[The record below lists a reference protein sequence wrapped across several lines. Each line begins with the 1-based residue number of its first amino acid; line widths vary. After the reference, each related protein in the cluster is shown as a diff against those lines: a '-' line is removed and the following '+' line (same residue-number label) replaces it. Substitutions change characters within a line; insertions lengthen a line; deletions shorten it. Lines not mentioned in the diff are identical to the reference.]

1 MSKIISVIRAL
12 LLVILALLYRLA
24 TLPIPKKK
32 NLWIF
37 GSWKGKN
44 FSDNSRTLFEYVQKN
59 HPEIES
65 VWISKNE
72 KVLSEVR
79 ALGYK
84 TIDYRTLYGKL
95 FVTRAMV
102 SIQTESNEDTGKFK
116 ISRTKIIQ
124 LWHGI
129 GDAKTIYSSMNPIK
143 KWIVEIYSETHQK
156 SLWMTSS
163 EHQKDNIHEYFKT
176 PLKNIY
182 VTGTPRT
189 DAILERKKHDY
200 FESLKNQYCN
210 AKLIAYMPTHRKF
223 GENQYN
229 ILEQSE
235 LEMVNNFLRTNNML
249 LLIKPHPLEAYKY
262 KNKNTQYSN
271 IIILLGEVFSNT
283 QAYLHYFDALISDY
297 SSVSYDYLCLNRP
310 IILFTYDFQEFKK
323 TDMGLRDD
331 YIEVSPGPHC
341 TTWEEVCYELS
352 NAFTKDNYREKREK
366 LIPRYYKYT
375 DDHNCERVFEQ
386 IIKICY

>member
-1 MSKIISVIRAL
+1 MKKIISIMRVL
-12 LLVILALLYRLA
+12 LLIILALFYRLA
-24 TLPIPKKK
+24 TLLIPKKK

-72 KVLSEVR
+72 KVLSEVKT
-79 ALGYK
+79 LGYK
-84 TIDYRTLYGKL
+84 TIDYRTLRGKWL
-95 FVTRAMV
+95 VTKAMA
-102 SIQTESNEDTGKFK
+102 SIQTESNEDTGRFK
-116 ISRTKIIQ
+116 ISGTKIIQ

-129 GDAKTIYSSMNPIK
+129 GDAKTTYNSMNPIK
-143 KWIVEIYSETHQK
+143 KWIVEIYSEIHHK
-156 SLWMTSS
+156 SIWMTSS

-189 DAILERKKHDY
+189 DAILEYRKHGY
-200 FESLKNQYCN
+200 FEKLKNQYCN
-210 AKLIAYMPTHRKF
+210 VKLIAYMPTHRKF
-223 GENQYN
+223 GKNPYN

-235 LEMVNNFLRTNNML
+235 LKKVNNFLRTNNMFL
-249 LLIKPHPLEAYKY
+249 FIKPHPLEAYKY
-262 KNKNTQYSN
+262 KDENTQYSN
-271 IIILLGEVFSNT
+271 IIILLGELFSDT

-297 SSVSYDYLCLNRP
+297 SSVVYDYLCLNRP
-310 IILFTYDFQEFKK
+310 IVLFTYDFQEFRK

-331 YIEVSPGPHC
+331 YIELSPGPHC
-341 TTWEEVCYELS
+341 TTWEEVCRELN
-352 NAFTKDNYREKREK
+352 NAFIKDNYCEKRAE
-366 LIPRYYKYT
+366 LIPRYYKYI
-375 DDHNCERVFEQ
+375 DAHNCERVFEQ